1 MHARCLG
8 GQQEEKRP
16 YKTMVVTSREQAA
29 FLSGWPNLCH
39 ALTADSGEC
48 PIGSDTLP
56 QPIALPRGASCFPRA
71 GHSRPLALVCPDH
84 PLTQTIQSY
93 RRLLVCTPGAPN
105 SPPPIAKCSDSIL
118 DNETNCALQ
127 CTRAYSTFSR
137 MGVTCGRASPSIHLP
152 FTSHLDPAH

>member
-84 PLTQTIQSY
+84 PLTQTIQNY
-93 RRLLVCTPGAPN
+93 RRRLVCTPGAPN

-118 DNETNCALQ
+118 DNETNCAPAMHSRLLNVL
-127 CTRAYSTFSR
+127 AYGRHLWSRFSFH
-137 MGVTCGRASPSIHLP
+137 SPSLYQP
-152 FTSHLDPAH
+152 S